1 MKNWTEFLPKRT
13 NELRRKGK
21 MLNAIEFELI
31 EARLRNQYLL
41 IAYTK
46 LELSIKDEAIKFN
59 KAEEIENAIAKS
71 IEYNSNPIEK

>member
-1 MKNWTEFLPKRT
+1 MKNWTEFLPKKT

-31 EARLRNQYLL
+31 EARLRLNSIL
-41 IAYTK
+41 IAYTR
-46 LELSIKDEAIKFN
+46 LESSIKDEAVKFN

-71 IEYNSNPIEK
+71 IEYNNNPIEQ